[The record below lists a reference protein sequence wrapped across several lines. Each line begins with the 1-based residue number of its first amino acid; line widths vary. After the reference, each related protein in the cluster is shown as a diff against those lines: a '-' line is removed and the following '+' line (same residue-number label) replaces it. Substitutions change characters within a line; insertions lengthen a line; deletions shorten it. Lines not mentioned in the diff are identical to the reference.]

1 MPVDNPIQFALVRED
16 ADTELAVLDALQKD
30 ARSALLVASGGCTAL
45 SLMARRPELALTLID
60 ANRHQLDRVGRKLTA
75 LREHPPGSPARRTLF
90 GVDGDDD
97 TSLSGCG
104 NFESLFRGLRS
115 VLDDLVMPARERR
128 ALLTSLSSCAGP
140 ERAARLS
147 ALVGNRYWPVAF
159 ELFFSDALLEAMFGP
174 DATQHAPRGSYP
186 GYFRGVVERGLQRDD
201 AARNWFLH
209 QVLLGHGQ
217 GGALPDWFDAS
228 FGGLP
233 QPTMLHA
240 GMAEAPSFSSFDLIQ
255 LSNLFDWMNT
265 DDVSAIV
272 ARLCAECRPGTR
284 VLLRQLNNRAPVEQA
299 MASAFDVDFALSAR
313 LTRDDRSLFYERIL
327 VFVRRSETP

>member
-16 ADTELAVLDALQKD
+16 ADTEFAVLDALQKD

-45 SLMARRPELALTLID
+45 SLMARRPDLALTLID
-60 ANRHQLDRVGRKLTA
+60 ANQHQLDLVGRKLTA
-75 LREHPPGSPARRTLF
+75 LRDHPPGSPARRTLF
-90 GVDGDDD
+90 GVDVDDD
-97 TSLSGCG
+97 ASLSGCG
-104 NFESLFRGLRS
+104 NFESLFRGLRA
-115 VLDDLVMPARERR
+115 VLDDLVMPAGERR
-128 ALLTSLSSCAGP
+128 ALLSSGAGP
-140 ERAARLS
+140 ERTARLTS
-147 ALVGNRYWPVAF
+147 LLGNCYWPVAF
-159 ELFFSDALLEAMFGP
+159 ELFFSDALLEAMFGT

-209 QVLLGHGQ
+209 QVLLGHGLE
-217 GGALPDWFDAS
+217 GALPDWFGAS
-228 FGGLP
+228 FGGLT

-240 GMAEAPSFSSFDLIQ
+240 GMADAPSFSTFDVIQ
-255 LSNLFDWMNT
+255 LSNLFDWMNS
-265 DDVSAIV
+265 DDVNAIV
-272 ARLCAECRPGTR
+272 ARLCAECRPGTV

-299 MASAFDVDFALSAR
+299 MAPAFDVDFALSGR